1 MWEVIVRFLDNGEI
15 VEHHCLNCLFI
26 KYSILLLQIE
36 QSLDKM
42 GYPDFMMN
50 DQQLASIY
58 QTVSS
63 CRNHIWIEI

>member
-1 MWEVIVRFLDNGEI
+1 MLRYVCFYLSRC
-15 VEHHCLNCLFI
+15 HI

>member
-1 MWEVIVRFLDNGEI
+1 MVVGFVDNGRI
-15 VEHHCLNCLFI
+15 VEYHCLNCLFI
-26 KYSILLLQIE
+26 KYYILLFQIE

-63 CRNHIWIEI
+63 CRNHG